1 MIQFKQPFRSEALD
15 PRRLDRRSVH
25 TGSTLMNVDQLVA
38 KYESRG
44 RRSGRILLFDPT
56 TARELV
62 EDARS
67 AGVRVLGVDGFLV
80 SERGIQPLQQ
90 CELDVEDELDPHEK
104 TSAYLAEFID
114 GGLMFEVALE
124 CDFR

>member
-1 MIQFKQPFRSEALD
+1 MD
-15 PRRLDRRSVH
+15 P
-25 TGSTLMNVDQLVA
+25 A
-38 KYESRG
+38 
-44 RRSGRILLFDPT
+44 
-56 TARELV
+56 TARELIA
-62 EDARS
+62 DARS

-90 CELDVEDELDPHEK
+90 CELDVEGDRDPHET

-124 CDFR
+124 